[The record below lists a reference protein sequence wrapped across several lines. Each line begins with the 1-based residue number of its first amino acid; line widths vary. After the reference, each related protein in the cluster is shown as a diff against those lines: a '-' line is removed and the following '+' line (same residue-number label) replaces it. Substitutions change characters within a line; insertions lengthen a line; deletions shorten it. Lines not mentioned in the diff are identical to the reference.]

1 MSAEGS
7 VVTADSRSA
16 SPERR
21 SPAMGAVAMVLAVA
35 ALAAAS
41 WATVRHSAGTTEDF
55 SADQRAA
62 ATAKACAAFDTVRH
76 GADLNTNSAGTGGPD
91 DAADTLAVAA
101 NARLS
106 LLSGGQYLISRIDPA
121 TPPGLTTEI
130 RNFANT
136 LMDIGAASIA
146 GIKTTDPQQVTRLQ
160 DAQALSITVNT
171 QCLN

>member
-1 MSAEGS
+1 
-7 VVTADSRSA
+7 
-16 SPERR
+16 
-21 SPAMGAVAMVLAVA
+21 MGALAMVLAVA

-41 WATVRHSAGTTEDF
+41 WATLRQPAEATEVF

-62 ATAKACAAFDTVRH
+62 ATTKACAAFDTVRN
-76 GADLNTNSAGTGGPD
+76 GADLNTNSAGPGGPD
-91 DAADTLAVAA
+91 AAADTLTVAA

-106 LLSGGQYLISRIDPA
+106 LLSGGQYLMARIDPA

-146 GIKTTDPQQVTRLQ
+146 GIKTTDPRQVTRLE
-160 DAQALSITVNT
+160 DAQSLAITVNT
-171 QCLN
+171 QCSR